1 MNLIK
6 FKTKQEFV
14 YMTKTK
20 LGETIICDGVMG
32 IIVVDIDNDCYSN
45 DYPKSDWGYL
55 QTGFLIETQEF
66 GLIHYPDCNN
76 IILIKPNTNVK
87 K

>member
-20 LGETIICDGVMG
+20 LGETILCDGMTG
-32 IIVVDIDNDCYSN
+32 IIVADIDNDVMAMITQN
-45 DYPKSDWGYL
+45 
-55 QTGFLIETQEF
+55 LIGDVYKQDF
-66 GLIHYPDCNN
+66 
-76 IILIKPNTNVK
+76 
-87 K
+87 